1 MLRYRRLRARACWRQ
16 GTCLRPGIGTFFS
29 LPPLLH
35 SGPSGAP
42 ITPFE
47 IDGATQVWH
56 SSARYAQFRAP
67 AFPSSLPC
75 RSRCRALA
83 GLVRARTSDDI
94 RPRALGT
101 LPPKSFAHSPLA
113 TAFYARVHFGG
124 NSDLCAT
131 SSCARFGSALY
142 GGLGSHHPF
151 GSSPLAPP
159 ASRPA
164 CRVEGFQNLHQHL
177 RRGDRAERARNHSG
191 LAQLFGRCRR
201 GGGNFCRALLST
213 PRLLSQRSLCL
224 RC

>member
-1 MLRYRRLRARACWRQ
+1 MAQRKFGTRRRAMLSFERQPFPAPCHVDQDVAHSRAWCALGHLTTFDRVLSALYRRNHLPTPPC
-16 GTCLRPGIGTFFS
+16 TRPM
-29 LPPLLH
+29 LP
-35 SGPSGAP
+35 
-42 ITPFE
+42 
-47 IDGATQVWH
+47 
-56 SSARYAQFRAP
+56 
-67 AFPSSLPC
+67 
-75 RSRCRALA
+75 
-83 GLVRARTSDDI
+83 RTSLCGQ
-94 RPRALGT
+94 RRFTPG
-101 LPPKSFAHSPLA
+101 
-113 TAFYARVHFGG
+113 VHFGG

>member
-1 MLRYRRLRARACWRQ
+1 VLRYRRLRARACWRQ

-94 RPRALGT
+94 RPRYRRNH
-101 LPPKSFAHSPLA
+101 LPTPPCTQPMLPRASLCGQRRFTPG
-113 TAFYARVHFGG
+113 VHFGG
-124 NSDLCAT
+124 NSNLCAT

-151 GSSPLAPP
+151 GSCPPAPP

-164 CRVEGFQNLHQHL
+164 WL
-177 RRGDRAERARNHSG
+177 
-191 LAQLFGRCRR
+191 
-201 GGGNFCRALLST
+201 GGV
-213 PRLLSQRSLCL
+213 
-224 RC
+224 

>member
-1 MLRYRRLRARACWRQ
+1 MFWPCETRTSTCRNFATISSGVYRFFGIAVLLHVKRHSSGRTTSKGEDQEHLGQNDPKAHGVLRYRRLRARACWRQ

-94 RPRALGT
+94 RPRYRRNH
-101 LPPKSFAHSPLA
+101 LPTPPCTQPMLPRASLCGQRRFTPG
-113 TAFYARVHFGG
+113 VHFGG
-124 NSDLCAT
+124 NS
-131 SSCARFGSALY
+131 
-142 GGLGSHHPF
+142 
-151 GSSPLAPP
+151 
-159 ASRPA
+159 
-164 CRVEGFQNLHQHL
+164 N
-177 RRGDRAERARNHSG
+177 
-191 LAQLFGRCRR
+191 
-201 GGGNFCRALLST
+201 
-213 PRLLSQRSLCL
+213 
-224 RC
+224 